1 MPSLSLF
8 FWSVFL
14 EVCWL
19 KKKKKKIPKKELFVS
34 LLFPIIFPFSTWLI
48 SALIFTLLS
57 LLLALGSFC
66 SPYRFM
72 RWVLSY
78 IPLFFF
84 FLKNKHVVQQSQVYW
99 VSEARKDS
107 PNNYTSPDDGEKARG
122 TAVFKFVLGA
132 RLSSLCPPA
141 QVVLPRQK
149 GLGFLH
155 VLLWIKGVSER
166 TVGTPYPVSQGCGW
180 GQVWVWQVNK
190 GQADTPSSGHAHGGW
205 NTKEPREWCECDSLT
220 HRKHLFSTSC
230 VLASVPGEQNSSS
243 SLPKKILV

>member
-8 FWSVFL
+8 LVSFSGSLLV
-14 EVCWL
+14 
-19 KKKKKKIPKKELFVS
+19 KKKKKSQRTSSSFHCFS
-34 LLFPIIFPFSTWLI
+34 LLFFHFQLDWFLLLSSPCYPFCLLWVH
-48 SALIFTLLS
+48 SALLTVSWGGCLITS
-57 LLLALGSFC
+57 LFS
-66 SPYRFM
+66 S
-72 RWVLSY
+72 S
-78 IPLFFF
+78 

-107 PNNYTSPDDGEKARG
+107 LNNYTSPDDGEKARD

-132 RLSSLCPPA
+132 CLSGLCPPA

-166 TVGTPYPVSQGCGW
+166 TVGTPYPVSQGCRW

-190 GQADTPSSGHAHGGW
+190 GQADMPSSAHAHGSW

-220 HRKHLFSTSC
+220 YRKHLFSTSC
-230 VLASVPGEQNSSS
+230 VLASVPGEQNSSC